1 VGNKNGMLKA
11 KLTAIHNPQTACKN
25 CGKRLVLLNCAKELD
40 DGDGTW
46 RRWES
51 NPPRIFK
58 TRAVPLRCNKTRV
71 TLTTLKAEKSNAK
84 NSYLFN

>member
-1 VGNKNGMLKA
+1 MGNKNGMLKA

-46 RRWES
+46 RRW
-51 NPPRIFK
+51 
-58 TRAVPLRCNKTRV
+58 
-71 TLTTLKAEKSNAK
+71 
-84 NSYLFN
+84 

>member
-1 VGNKNGMLKA
+1 MGNKNEMQKA
-11 KLTAIHNPQTACKN
+11 KLTAIHNPQIAFKD
-25 CGKRLVLLNCAKELD
+25 CGKRIVLLNCAKELD

-51 NPPRIFK
+51 NLPRIFK

-84 NSYLFN
+84 FLLT